1 MIIDRITQEQ
11 AAATTQSR
19 LTWRA
24 GLALSGLAVGAG
36 AATLGYALLVEPM
49 DVRLEQ
55 LTIRLPHAADRLPA
69 QGLRILHL
77 SDTHF
82 QGRAWRERTKIDR
95 IRHLVEN
102 LEYDLL
108 VHTGDFLHF
117 DHGLDNVC
125 TLLDALPPPRLGS
138 YGVLGNHDYRHYNMA
153 EALPR
158 MWRTF
163 QTLEATR
170 RAQANV
176 LALAYLRATRW
187 PRYVRYVRNMPLDGR
202 RTGVN
207 DAARLEATLRE
218 RGMALLHNRAVRL
231 QRPQE
236 GLDIF
241 LAGVDD
247 VTEGRPYLGDSL
259 RDVPIGAPVVLL
271 SHNPDI
277 LASPQIDQVD
287 LVLAGH
293 THGGQ
298 IRLPLWGPAHT
309 QTEHLSR
316 AEVSGY
322 FQRGRTHVYITRGV
336 GEGIPLRFGCG
347 PQLALITLT
356 G

>member
-1 MIIDRITQEQ
+1 MIDRITQES
-11 AAATTQSR
+11 AATTAQPR
-19 LTWRA
+19 LNWHA
-24 GLALSGLAVGAG
+24 GLVTSGVVAGAT

-49 DVRLEQ
+49 DVRLEC
-55 LTIRLPHAADRLPA
+55 LTVRLPHAANRLSA

-82 QGRAWRERTKIDR
+82 QGRAWREPAKIDR
-95 IRHLVEN
+95 IRRLVED

-108 VHTGDFLHF
+108 IHTGDFLHF
-117 DHGLDNVC
+117 DSGLANVC
-125 TLLDALPPPRLGS
+125 ALLDILPRPRLGS
-138 YGVLGNHDYRHYNMA
+138 YGVLGNHDYRHYNMG

-163 QTLEATR
+163 QRLEATR
-170 RAQANV
+170 RAEANV
-176 LALAYLRATRW
+176 FERAFLAATNW

-202 RTGVN
+202 RTGAN
-207 DAARLEATLRE
+207 DATQLEATLAD

-231 QRPQE
+231 QQPAM

-247 VTEGRPYLGDSL
+247 VTEGRPHLGESL
-259 RDVPIGAPVVLL
+259 HDIPPGAPVVLL

-336 GEGIPLRFGCG
+336 GEGIPLRFGAG
-347 PQLALITLT
+347 PQLALITVT